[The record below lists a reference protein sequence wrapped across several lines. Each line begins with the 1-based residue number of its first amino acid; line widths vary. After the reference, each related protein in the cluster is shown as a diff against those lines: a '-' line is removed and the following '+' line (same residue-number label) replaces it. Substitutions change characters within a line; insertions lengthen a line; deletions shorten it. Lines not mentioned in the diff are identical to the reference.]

1 MLKTLVTRE
10 LVWRSQWDRGC
21 VRNCSMYMRQKA
33 HTVWHRS
40 PTQCSKCWSLL
51 PCYCEGTSVYC
62 CLGWTTE
69 PRLLTVPRI
78 PESRSYEWDALATEL
93 VPDAGQ
99 INLWW
104 GHHLSP
110 SLRQAG
116 PPLKD
121 DRAGGHN
128 SLSTQHHHQVP
139 WQASQGRGHRVSPG
153 SLCFP
158 SICVYCWSNQPN
170 RS

>member
-21 VRNCSMYMRQKA
+21 MRNCSMYMRQKA

-40 PTQCSKCWSLL
+40 PIQCSNSWSLL

-62 CLGWTTE
+62 CLGHQWTKASDNTKDTGE
-69 PRLLTVPRI
+69 QKLWVGCSCHKAGSGCRTDKPVMGIISLLASGRL
-78 PESRSYEWDALATEL
+78 D
-93 VPDAGQ
+93 
-99 INLWW
+99 
-104 GHHLSP
+104 H
-110 SLRQAG
+110 
-116 PPLKD
+116 PLKD
-121 DRAGGHN
+121 YRAGGHN

-139 WQASQGRGHRVSPG
+139 WQAPQGRGHRVSPG

-158 SICVYCWSNQPN
+158 SRCVYCWSNQSN